1 MDKHYK
7 KIRKQADLLKAI
19 RVSLLI
25 ALPAML
31 MASVALPLNPRP
43 SIFNEAPYNR
53 SRGGAPTTGP
63 VLQPPPEEQQAPS
76 AMVMPVNGKI
86 NIKLMNATNTVIN
99 YQVIGDTNQRTLA
112 GGSDVTLQ
120 NIATPVTVT
129 CVREDNGLLKVIPK
143 AASQGLLEV
152 MLDETTSLD
161 EDQHTIRVEQS
172 GGVLIN

>member
-1 MDKHYK
+1 MHKRYR
-7 KIRKQADLLKAI
+7 KIRKQAGLFKAI
-19 RVSLLI
+19 GVGLLI
-25 ALPAML
+25 ALPAMPV
-31 MASVALPLNPRP
+31 ASVALPLNPRP

-53 SRGGAPTTGP
+53 SPGGEPTTEP
-63 VLQPPPEEQQAPS
+63 VLQPPPEEQQPPS
-76 AMVMPVNGKI
+76 AIVMPVNGKI
-86 NIKLMNATNTVIN
+86 NIKLMNATNTVVN

-112 GGSDVTLQ
+112 GGTDVTLQ

-129 CVREDNGLLKVIPK
+129 CVREDNGLLKVIPT
-143 AASQGLLEV
+143 ASQGLLEV

>member
-1 MDKHYK
+1 MNKHYK
-7 KIRKQADLLKAI
+7 KIRKQAGLVKAI
-19 RVSLLI
+19 SVSLLI
-25 ALPAML
+25 ALPAMPVV
-31 MASVALPLNPRP
+31 SVALPLNSRP

-53 SRGGAPTTGP
+53 SGGGEPATGP
-63 VLQPPPEEQQAPS
+63 VLQPPLEQQQAPS
-76 AMVMPVNGKI
+76 LMVMPVDGKL
-86 NIKLMNATNTVIN
+86 NIKLMNATNTVVN

-161 EDQHTIRVEQS
+161 EDQHTIRVEES

>member
-1 MDKHYK
+1 MQKRYR
-7 KIRKQADLLKAI
+7 KIRKQAGLFNAI
-19 RVSLLI
+19 GVGLLI
-25 ALPAML
+25 TLPAMP
-31 MASVALPLNPRP
+31 MVSVALPLNPRP

-53 SRGGAPTTGP
+53 SRGGEPTTEP

-76 AMVMPVNGKI
+76 AIVMPVNGKI
-86 NIKLMNATNTVIN
+86 NIKLMNATNTVVN

-129 CVREDNGLLKVIPK
+129 CVREDNGLLKVIPT
-143 AASQGLLEV
+143 ASQGLLEV